1 MTEFC
6 ALRAKVHAFKLDEDT
21 EKKRAKGTKKC
32 IVKKEITFKNYTDA
46 LLHDEVIIWS
56 QQKFRSD
63 HHRVCTE
70 EVKKIEL
77 SSNYDKRI

>member
-6 ALRAKVHAFKLDEDT
+6 ALRAKEHAFKLDEDT

-46 LLHDEVIIWS
+46 LLHDEVII
-56 QQKFRSD
+56 
-63 HHRVCTE
+63 
-70 EVKKIEL
+70 
-77 SSNYDKRI
+77 